1 MGMGTHTITSVG
13 LVDNSNNSRVMR
25 SILLLEKELK
35 EVAYQ
40 IKACH
45 ESEMTAFLSF
55 FRDEWTRIEQEIR
68 SLLYCLRFNIDRLV
82 H

>member
-13 LVDNSNNSRVMR
+13 LVDNSNNSKVMR
-25 SILLLEKELK
+25 SIILLEKELK

-45 ESEMTAFLSF
+45 EHDMDAFLSF
-55 FRDEWTRIEQEIR
+55 FRDEWTRIEKEIR
-68 SLLYCLRFNIDRLV
+68 SLLYCLHLNIVSLIS
-82 H
+82 